1 MSCQDNNSLLYNIPV
16 FILCLKQALEHYRI
30 PCISTGKMYCKLFQ
44 LYSMNKQ
51 EHDQFLHDSVMYMLK
66 QKSERQAASAPKIVI
81 KKKNAFASFWEKL
94 LRYFTS

>member
-1 MSCQDNNSLLYNIPV
+1 
-16 FILCLKQALEHYRI
+16 
-30 PCISTGKMYCKLFQ
+30 
-44 LYSMNKQ
+44 MNKQ